1 MLPSLVV
8 ADGNDSLSNFSS
20 LLSSLDCIGT
30 SQLTSNKTNDSLSS
44 FKREALQPLSNNSI
58 ISEKCAWSIWSQN
71 WNWFYHYQL
80 LSARPGNEPFIDF
93 SCFQNSTFYSHT
105 KHPLTDSLWNNMQYR
120 EKRNKHLTR
129 FVLLTIKA
137 GVDLLFWFKNL
148 QTFFERG
155 NFGIMSLWGNSCI
168 WVLIGLDRSLFES
181 SCLQCCFCLV
191 IDILLSTTSLTNST
205 WSCDFWLHSCTFMSC
220 LFCLSETRL
229 TTGWLDSDKLKCI
242 ISAQSGCNVSH
253 RSKSFSDRCCEL
265 NATWDFVSQTCKHVL
280 GLDFTTQNQWIDR
293 QCFKCNIRIRSQWL
307 DIFWN
312 SLIILHSRTQLSSD
326 FC

>member
-8 ADGNDSLSNFSS
+8 ADGNDSLSNFPS

-80 LSARPGNEPFIDF
+80 LSAQPGNEPFIDF

-137 GVDLLFWFKNL
+137 GVDLLFWFKKF
-148 QTFFERG
+148 T
-155 NFGIMSLWGNSCI
+155 NFLWKGELWDNVSLREQLYLSLDWSRQKLI
-168 WVLIGLDRSLFES
+168 WVFMFTMLFLSRYRHFVEYNEPNEQHMVLRFLASLMHF
-181 SCLQCCFCLV
+181 
-191 IDILLSTTSLTNST
+191 
-205 WSCDFWLHSCTFMSC
+205 
-220 LFCLSETRL
+220 
-229 TTGWLDSDKLKCI
+229 
-242 ISAQSGCNVSH
+242 
-253 RSKSFSDRCCEL
+253 
-265 NATWDFVSQTCKHVL
+265 HVL
-280 GLDFTTQNQWIDR
+280 SLLLVGDTLDN
-293 QCFKCNIRIRSQWL
+293 WL
-307 DIFWN
+307 ARF
-312 SLIILHSRTQLSSD
+312 R
-326 FC
+326 